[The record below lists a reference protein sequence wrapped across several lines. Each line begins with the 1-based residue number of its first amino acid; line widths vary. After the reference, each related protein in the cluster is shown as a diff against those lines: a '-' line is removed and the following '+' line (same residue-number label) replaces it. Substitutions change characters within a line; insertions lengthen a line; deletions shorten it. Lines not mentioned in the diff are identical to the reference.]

1 MGIDIR
7 PATREDTDGIQRV
20 AERAWHSAHAPIIGT
35 ETTDE
40 FLERYYD
47 AATFRSLV
55 ENDESILDVAVNDK
69 ETENEK
75 TGNEKAEQ
83 EVVGFVGARPTED
96 DSATFDLGR
105 IYVLPGR
112 WREGIGG
119 ELLSHVERTV
129 RERDGERIQLG
140 VMAENERA
148 IEFYEST
155 GYRRDEKFYD
165 ERIDTS
171 GYMYVKELS

>member
-1 MGIDIR
+1 MGIEIR
-7 PATREDTDGIQRV
+7 SAEPRDTEEIRHV

-35 ETTDE
+35 EATDD

-47 AATFRSLV
+47 AETFRSLI
-55 ENDESILDVAVNDK
+55 ETEASILDVAVDGD
-69 ETENEK
+69 
-75 TGNEKAEQ
+75 TG
-83 EVVGFVGARPTED
+83 VVGFVGANPVEGST
-96 DSATFDLGR
+96 TFDLGR

-119 ELLSHVERTV
+119 RLLAHVERTV
-129 RERDGERIQLG
+129 ERRGGERIQLG

-148 IEFYEST
+148 IAFYESA

-165 ERIDTS
+165 ERVDTA
-171 GYMYVKELS
+171 GYMYVKEV

>member
-1 MGIDIR
+1 MGIDVR
-7 PATREDTDGIQRV
+7 PATREDTDGIQHV
-20 AERAWHSAHAPIIGT
+20 AEQAWHSAHAPIIGT

-55 ENDESILDVAVNDK
+55 EDDESLLGVAVGDG
-69 ETENEK
+69 K
-75 TGNEKAEQ
+75 TGNEKTEAD
-83 EVVGFVGARPTED
+83 VVGFVGASPTD
-96 DSATFDLGR
+96 GDSETFDLGR

-119 ELLSHVERTV
+119 RLLSHAERMV
-129 RERDGERIQLG
+129 AERDGERIRLG

-148 IEFYEST
+148 IEFYESA
-155 GYRRDEKFYD
+155 GYHRDEKFYD

-171 GYMYVKELS
+171 GYVYVKEL

>member
-1 MGIDIR
+1 MSIEIR
-7 PATREDTDGIQRV
+7 QARREDTDGIQHV
-20 AERAWHSAHAPIIGT
+20 AEQAWHSAHAPIIGT
-35 ETTDE
+35 ERTDE

-55 ENDESILDVAVNDK
+55 EDSGSILGVAVDD
-69 ETENEK
+69 EK
-75 TGNEKAEQ
+75 P
-83 EVVGFVGARPTED
+83 EVVGFVGASPAD
-96 DSATFDLGR
+96 GDSATFDLGR

-112 WREGIGG
+112 WREGIGDR
-119 ELLSHVERTV
+119 LLSHVERTIG
-129 RERDGERIQLG
+129 ERGGERIELG

-148 IEFYEST
+148 IEFYESA